1 MKFARWMIPLLLIAQ
16 VTGCGKIVV
25 SNYCD
30 IASPLYFSEET
41 LLWLSANDR
50 QFLTDTVVANEK
62 WNALCN

>member
-1 MKFARWMIPLLLIAQ
+1 MMITLMFAPL
-16 VTGCGKIVV
+16 TGCGKIVV

>member
-1 MKFARWMIPLLLIAQ
+1 MILLSLTVLAS
-16 VTGCGKIVV
+16 GCGKIVI

-30 IASPLYFSEET
+30 VAAPLYFSEET
-41 LLWLSANDR
+41 LVWLAKNDR

>member
-1 MKFARWMIPLLLIAQ
+1 MIPLLLTVLAS
-16 VTGCGKIVV
+16 GCAKIKGTE
-25 SNYCD
+25 YCD
-30 IASPLYFSEET
+30 VAGPLYFSEET

>member
-1 MKFARWMIPLLLIAQ
+1 MMIALMLALAS
-16 VTGCGKIVV
+16 GCAKIKGTE
-25 SNYCD
+25 YCD
-30 IASPLYFSEET
+30 VAGPLYFSEET

>member
-1 MKFARWMIPLLLIAQ
+1 MLIGLQ
-16 VTGCGKIVV
+16 FGCGKIVV

-41 LLWLSANDR
+41 LVWLSRNDR

>member
-1 MKFARWMIPLLLIAQ
+1 MKLVIIATM
-16 VTGCGKIVV
+16 VSAMAGCAKI
-25 SNYCD
+25 NGTEYCD
-30 IASPLYFSEET
+30 VAGPLYFSEET